1 MQQVY
6 RTNPK
11 SFIELVEILKALA
24 HPQRL
29 CIVKSLCEKDHLNVS
44 DMQHCLGEAQATVSQ
59 HLARLKA
66 SRIITGKRV
75 GTNIYYSICDE
86 RIRRLIKAV
95 ISEYFSDEDKLT
107 KSIQ

>member
-1 MQQVY
+1 MEALIKVKNIRKVY
-6 RTNPK
+6 
-11 SFIELVEILKALA
+11 
-24 HPQRL
+24 Q
-29 CIVKSLCEKDHLNVS
+29 
-44 DMQHCLGEAQATVSQ
+44 MGEE
-59 HLARLKA
+59 
-66 SRIITGKRV
+66 RIIIGKRV

>member
-29 CIVKSLCEKDHLNVS
+29 YCKVFMRKSHLNVS

-59 HLARLKA
+59 HRQIK
-66 SRIITGKRV
+66 SIRIIVRV
-75 GTNIYYSICDE
+75 GTNIYYSMRAIQ
-86 RIRRLIKAV
+86 A
-95 ISEYFSDEDKLT
+95 DK
-107 KSIQ
+107 SRN